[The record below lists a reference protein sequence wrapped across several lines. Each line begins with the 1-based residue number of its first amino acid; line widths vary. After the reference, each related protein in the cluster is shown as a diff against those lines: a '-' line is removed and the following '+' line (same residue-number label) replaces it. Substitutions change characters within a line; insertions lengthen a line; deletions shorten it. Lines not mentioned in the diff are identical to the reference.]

1 MIWEKRKF
9 WLDLYGRFARRV
21 FPKRSSTVLRP
32 ELFVCVFFLYQT
44 FTMSTIWWTWKSA
57 SNVSRLQKNA
67 SVSVRTKCNIS
78 QSRWMSFLKVCVHY
92 YVFYEGIL
100 YNISM
105 ICFRKNVHFF
115 LAICNMKNI
124 SNCMHCSSTTCW
136 RINNISTI

>member
-1 MIWEKRKF
+1 MKF

-21 FPKRSSTVLRP
+21 LPKRSSTVLLP
-32 ELFVCVFFLYQT
+32 ELFVRVFFLYQT

-92 YVFYEGIL
+92 YVFYLKCAFPLFYHFWSKPHVLQLL
-100 YNISM
+100 Y
-105 ICFRKNVHFF
+105 HFWSKVIF
-115 LAICNMKNI
+115 IVPRDFWSKIIYFTMVL
-124 SNCMHCSSTTCW
+124 
-136 RINNISTI
+136 